1 MAAILDFRINVLVA
15 CCIVHSDSY
24 NLRKFRP
31 KIFSTKDFRAQNVFC
46 HFCWDLPIRGDFGVV
61 LGELC
66 PHFKFFIG
74 ETPKRHFLGK
84 NHVVWAINCENR
96 FRRLGCRR
104 SREKGKGR
112 KSRFKKAQN
121 GYISRIC
128 GDGCTE
134 PILMKFGKLR
144 YTCDVINPAEFYL
157 IRFSGFWLAMLWSLG
172 FP

>member
-1 MAAILDFRINVLVA
+1 MP
-15 CCIVHSDSY
+15 HGDSY
-24 NLRKFRP
+24 NLWKFRS

-104 SREKGKGR
+104 SREKKGME
-112 KSRFKKAQN
+112 SRFKKAFY

-134 PILMKFGKLR
+134 PILMTFCILR
-144 YTCDVINPAEFYL
+144 DTCDVINPATFHPIL
-157 IRFSGFWLAMLWSLG
+157 ISGFWLAMLWSLG